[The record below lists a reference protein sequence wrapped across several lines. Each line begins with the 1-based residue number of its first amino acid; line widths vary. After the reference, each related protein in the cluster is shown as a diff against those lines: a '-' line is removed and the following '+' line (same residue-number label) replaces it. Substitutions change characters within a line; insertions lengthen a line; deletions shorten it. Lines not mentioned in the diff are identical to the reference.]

1 MNTPP
6 PGHAVRQ
13 NFPAA
18 DSDRGK
24 RLDVFLAE
32 RLPELSRS
40 RIQELLRSG
49 KAGLEGPAAL
59 RAETRGLKAGYRLRG
74 GERLWIE
81 IEPRPPLRAFP
92 EPLALK
98 ILYEDDDIAA
108 VDKPAGMAVHIGA
121 GIRSGT
127 LVNALLH
134 HFRKLSGVGGEL
146 RPGIV
151 HRLDKNTSGVL
162 LVAKNDLAHRQL
174 ASQFASR
181 AIEKDYIAL
190 VHGAVEKQE
199 ATISLAVGRDPVRRV
214 RMTARASKGR
224 AAVSRYRVLERFR
237 GFTLLEVRIFTGR
250 THQIRVHLAAVG
262 HPVVGDTLYGAPA
275 KLRAELLKPP
285 DVGNREHPVVQSPAQ
300 RAEATS
306 GRLDLR
312 APGQG
317 TGNRKH
323 VTDEESAY
331 VPTLKR
337 NFLHAAFLRFRHPRR
352 EEMLEIRSP
361 LPQELK
367 EFLSKLQSE
376 PRPRGSGSVLL

>member
-1 MNTPP
+1 MNTRP

-40 RIQELLRSG
+40 RIQELLRGG
-49 KAGLEGPAAL
+49 KAGLEGPAAS
-59 RAETRGLKAGYRLRG
+59 RAEARGLKAGYRLRG

-81 IEPRPPLRAFP
+81 VEPRPPLRAFP

-134 HFRKLSGVGGEL
+134 HFGKLSGVGGEL

-275 KLRAELLKPP
+275 RLRAELLKPP
-285 DVGNREHPVVQSPAQ
+285 D
-300 RAEATS
+300 RASDAAK
-306 GRLDLR
+306 D
-312 APGQG
+312 
-317 TGNRKH
+317 K
-323 VTDEESAY
+323 DEY
-331 VPTLKR
+331 VRTLHR
-337 NFLHAAFLRFRHPRR
+337 NFLHAAFLRFRHPRT
-352 EEMLEIRSP
+352 EEMLEVRSP

-367 EFLSKLQSE
+367 EFLSKLKPE
-376 PRPRGSGSVLL
+376 PRPKKGVRKRRVSRKGAKAQQTAKKNCLVYFATLREMPLFFR